1 MEESKPNYKC
11 SQDVLYA
18 SCELVITSLDE
29 ELVSFTALKPKY
41 NAAFVTALRTELL
54 AARTIPALNQRQ
66 SEQEVA
72 RINLLA
78 KLTLCLDKL
87 NALRLYI
94 RDAYGDVAIREVRL
108 SEAGFDDY
116 DKAANANWEKLEALM
131 SNAKTFIGL
140 HEAELLAGDNMPPTF
155 KAAFDTLTATVNPE
169 VVAMLNMRENNKQ
182 GTSNKILANNN
193 LYARIIE
200 ACEDGVYIFRNDAA
214 KASQFVWASVT
225 EIITPPGAAG
235 LRGVIRDEVTTEVLV
250 GAVVALKRAD
260 LPAVEATNDDE
271 GKYEFD
277 SLPAGDYIGKVT
289 KVGYESVGFTV
300 KIKTG
305 VVSTLNF
312 LLKAEPL

>member
-1 MEESKPNYKC
+1 MEDTKPNYKC

-18 SCELVITSLDE
+18 SCELVITSLEE

-41 NAAFVTALRTELL
+41 TVAYVDALRAELL

-94 RDAYGDVAIREVRL
+94 RDAYPDAAIREVRL

-116 DKAANANWEKLEALM
+116 EMAANANWEKLEAIM
-131 SNAKTFIGL
+131 SDAKTFIAL
-140 HEAELLAGDNMPPTF
+140 HEVELLAADNMPPTF
-155 KAAFDTLTATVNPE
+155 KADFDTLAATVNPE
-169 VVAMLNMRENNKQ
+169 IVAMLNMRENNKQ

-193 LYARIIE
+193 LYLKIIG

-214 KASQFVWASVT
+214 KASQFVWTSVT

-235 LRGVIRDEVTTEVLV
+235 LRGLIKDDVTSVFIS
-250 GAVVALKRAD
+250 GAVVTLKSAINP
-260 LPAVEATNDDE
+260 LVEATSDDF
-271 GKYEFD
+271 GKYLFD
-277 SLPAGDYIGKVT
+277 RLPVGDYIGKVV
-289 KVGYESVGFTV
+289 KEGYDVYPFNVT
-300 KIKTG
+300 IKTG
-305 VVSTLNF
+305 VTSTLDF
-312 LLKAEPL
+312 LLIAQPL